1 MMPVVVGQFPVL
13 AADEVHVWC
22 VDEGV
27 AEQTTVEHRP
37 GWLGQADVSLRRAVL
52 CQILGGYL
60 GLSPE
65 AVRLV
70 RAAQGKLFLP
80 DHAELQ
86 FSLAHSGPFLLVAI
100 TRGSCIGVDVE
111 RTTPDDLQDV
121 AALHFAETERAR
133 LAGLHGEEYTRA
145 WFALWTLKEAYAKW
159 LGSGLTETIMQA
171 DILSMLGSQSN
182 LWFENFE
189 PRPGWMAAVVYE
201 GSPRRMSRFDGSW
214 LNQV

>member
-1 MMPVVVGQFPVL
+1 MRLTGGEPLLRKNIEILVDML
-13 AADEVHVWC
+13 AALRTPDGQPL
-22 VDEGV
+22 DLTL
-27 AEQTTVEHRP
+27 TTN
-37 GWLGQADVSLRRAVL
+37 GSLLKKKARAL
-52 CQILGGYL
+52 KDA

-86 FSLAHSGPFLLVAI
+86 FSLAHSGPFWLVAI

-121 AALHFAETERAR
+121 AALHFAEMERAR

-159 LGSGLTETIMQA
+159 LGRDLPTEA
-171 DILSMLGSQSN
+171 
-182 LWFENFE
+182 E
-189 PRPGWMAAVVYE
+189 RV
-201 GSPRRMSRFDGSW
+201 
-214 LNQV
+214 